1 MRRPFFRLSDLVLI
15 RSIFLLSFRSRS
27 AYYCEKNRS
36 QKIFPT
42 VKILISKKTVST
54 CNSGDS
60 DYNESRDRTGR
71 VQERIKPIPG
81 KRYGTKK
88 KRNGRFSS
96 SCTWG
101 TRLGISV
108 ACHSVAS
115 KIESRL
121 GPLRNKPRK
130 YDKEQT
136 QEIVLVVVGAVD
148 HEGKQNHKT
157 LPWCPA
163 VFLVKNSHQKLC
175 SPGIHTS
182 NKNRIEI
189 KRANF

>member
-1 MRRPFFRLSDLVLI
+1 MEQR
-15 RSIFLLSFRSRS
+15 
-27 AYYCEKNRS
+27 
-36 QKIFPT
+36 
-42 VKILISKKTVST
+42 KKST
-54 CNSGDS
+54 ADCQAVAWD
-60 DYNESRDRTGR
+60 
-71 VQERIKPIPG
+71 
-81 KRYGTKK
+81 
-88 KRNGRFSS
+88 
-96 SCTWG
+96 

-175 SPGIHTS
+175 SPGVLTS

-189 KRANF
+189 KRTNVQICMSRIAMKQKRQTGNSIINVSLHVEKYLNPVRATYFRMALGPT